1 MPATSVYQQVQE
13 HLDAK
18 LKRYDAERVKK
29 VCEGMDFFLEDTR
42 NKHMYAEFKSDIIV
56 DELILR
62 MYLEGGTS
70 ISNDGESMP
79 AFLTLLD
86 NCDRFTMKQ
95 LEYALPVGSVKKKR
109 FVLKQ
114 SKTEVLE
121 VVIIMKVGNR
131 AETGGEA

>member
-1 MPATSVYQQVQE
+1 MPAMSVYPQVQE
-13 HLDAK
+13 YLSAK
-18 LKRYDAERVKK
+18 LKSYDEGRVQK
-29 VCEGMDFFLEDTR
+29 VCEGMDFFLADTR

-79 AFLTLLD
+79 AFLALLD
-86 NCDRFTMKQ
+86 NCDRFTMRQ
-95 LEYALPVGSVKKKR
+95 LEYALPVGSVQKKQ
-109 FVLKQ
+109 FVLRK

-121 VVIIMKVGNR
+121 VVVVIKVGNR
-131 AETGGEA
+131 VETGEEV